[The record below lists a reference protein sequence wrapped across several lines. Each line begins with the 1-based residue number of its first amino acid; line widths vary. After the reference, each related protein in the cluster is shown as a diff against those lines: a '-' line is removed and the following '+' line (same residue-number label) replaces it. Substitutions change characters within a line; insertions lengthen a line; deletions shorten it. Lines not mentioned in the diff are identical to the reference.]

1 MEEYAK
7 ELAQDKTFPEYD
19 EMSVIQSVRHNPQ
32 QFGSLYERYVK
43 RVFSYVY
50 AHIGNVHDAEDVTAQ
65 TFLAAFESF
74 GKFRQAG
81 HFAPWLFMIARNKS
95 MDHFRKA
102 HNPAAIDD
110 VGDIA
115 QEEDVLGN
123 LIHSEQAGVL
133 SKIIQALP
141 EDERELLRN
150 YTLAGIGFFPQMAHF
165 LKRNEAA
172 VKKSLYRLLARLQSQ
187 LEVSNG

>member
-1 MEEYAK
+1 MEEYIK
-7 ELAQDKTFPEYD
+7 DLTQDKTMHEYD
-19 EMSVIQSVRHNPQ
+19 EMSIIRSVRHNPQ
-32 QFGSLYERYVK
+32 QFGCLYEQYVK

-50 AHIGNVHDAEDVTAQ
+50 SRIGNVHDAEDVTAQ

-95 MDHFRKA
+95 MDLFRKT
-102 HNPAAIDD
+102 HNATAMDD
-110 VGDIA
+110 VDEIA

-123 LIHSEQAGVL
+123 LIHSEQAEVL
-133 SKIIQALP
+133 SKLIQALP
-141 EDERELLRN
+141 EYERELLRLRF
-150 YTLAGIGFFPQMAHF
+150 LAEMSFPQMARF

-187 LEVSNG
+187 VEVSNG

>member
-1 MEEYAK
+1 MEENTK
-7 ELAQDKTFPEYD
+7 ELEQEKTMHEYD
-19 EMSVIQSVRHNPQ
+19 EMSIVRSVRSNPQ
-32 QFGSLYERYVK
+32 QFGFLYERYVK

-50 AHIGNVHDAEDVTAQ
+50 ARIGNVHDAEDVTAQ

-74 GKFRQAG
+74 GNFRQAG

-95 MDHFRKA
+95 MDHFRKM
-102 HNPAAIDD
+102 HNPPTMDEVD
-110 VGDIA
+110 EIA

-133 SKIIQALP
+133 SKLIQVLP
-141 EDERELLRN
+141 EDERELLRLRF
-150 YTLAGIGFFPQMAHF
+150 LAEMSFPQMARF

-187 LEVSNG
+187 VEVSNG